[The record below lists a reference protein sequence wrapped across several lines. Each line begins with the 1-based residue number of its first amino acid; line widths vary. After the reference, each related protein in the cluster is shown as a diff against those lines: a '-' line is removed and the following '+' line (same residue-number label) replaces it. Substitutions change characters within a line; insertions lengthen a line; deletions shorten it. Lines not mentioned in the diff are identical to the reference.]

1 MTPSELESES
11 SPWMTPSEIVS
22 HGFATSPV
30 VMMNEAHNGWSR
42 CARTR
47 RVGREILPAAHD
59 AGCRHL
65 AMEALPNIPEPTLL
79 TSPSDVGYLA
89 QPEMREFVDAARGLG
104 WTLVAYEID
113 YKDDAL
119 TMESTNRRE
128 QVQAENLVAAWQQID
143 RMPLLVWC
151 GNSHHAK
158 LGGGGWTPMGVRFM
172 DLSGIAQFS
181 IDQTSTIS
189 FASAH
194 APNIELTDDLRS
206 ALDARG
212 GTAGF
217 LAGNPPTGLEVPDHF
232 DALILSTDNEM
243 VGDPP
248 VPRIRDF
255 SEDRN

>member
-22 HGFATSPV
+22 YGFAASPV
-30 VMMNEAHNGWSR
+30 VMMNEAHNGMSR
-42 CARTR
+42 CPRTR
-47 RVGREILPAAHD
+47 RVGREILPAAHA

-104 WTLVAYEID
+104 WTLVPYEIN
-113 YKDDAL
+113 YQDDAL

-128 QVQAENLVAAWQQID
+128 QVQAENLVAAWEQID
-143 RMPLLVWC
+143 RGPMLVWC
-151 GNSHHAK
+151 GNGHHAK
-158 LGGGGWTPMGVRFM
+158 VSGGGWTPMGVRFM

-189 FASAH
+189 FVAGH
-194 APNIELTDDLRS
+194 QPNIELTDDLR
-206 ALDARG
+206 ATLDARG

-217 LAGNPPTGLEVPDHF
+217 IAGEPPAGWDVPDYC

-248 VPRIRDF
+248 APRIHDF